1 MYSPSKNDPVRRGQQ
16 VPAPQPKPE
25 AAEGPSSGDP
35 ARRSR
40 RRRAGRAAV
49 AGAAALLLGSAL
61 GTIPAQASPGQVVT
75 PSTADV
81 AAQTLGGPGVTVTNV
96 TYTGAAGGIGTFS
109 GMGAAGFDSG
119 VILSSG
125 DVVNAVGPNQ
135 TSGQTTAF
143 GTAGDAQLDA
153 LVGGSSSANSTF
165 DAAVLEFDFVPT
177 SNVVSFKYVFAS
189 EEYSEFVGAGVDDVF
204 AFFVNNTN
212 CATVGGQRVS
222 VDTINNG
229 NPGNPSFTPSHPELY
244 RDNPTPANPG
254 VDPASPIDVQYD
266 GLTTVL
272 NCQATVTPGQTSHM
286 KLAIADT
293 GDQVLDSTVFLQA
306 DSFQSN
312 EPPVC
317 PASSVGVLWNQ
328 PQAVTLGATDPNTAD
343 VLTYAITTQPQFGT
357 LSGTAP
363 NLTYTPFTNYIGP
376 DSFAYTA
383 SDGKA
388 ACGPATITLAD
399 GLAPPGIAVN
409 KDVLRPGDSLY
420 VTGAGFAPGSSVDI
434 TIESTPVLLG
444 TVTADPTG
452 AVASNV
458 QIPNTIA
465 AGVHTIKLT
474 GQTVGGAVLV
484 QSMEVTIASVIS
496 PVAPTTSIPTS
507 FITNGTPIAAEL
519 PATGGV
525 PWPTVSFGLVL
536 IGVGLVLVGRERTTR

>member
-1 MYSPSKNDPVRRGQQ
+1 MYAPSNTDSVRQEHEKGARG
-16 VPAPQPKPE
+16 
-25 AAEGPSSGDP
+25 P
-35 ARRSR
+35 ARRPR
-40 RRRAGRAAV
+40 RHAARV
-49 AGAAALLLGSAL
+49 ALLGSAL
-61 GTIPAQASPGQVVT
+61 ALVGTAVAAMPAQASPGQVVT
-75 PSTADV
+75 VSTADA
-81 AAQTLGGPGVTVTNV
+81 AAQTLGGPGVTVSNV
-96 TYTGAAGGIGTFS
+96 TFTGAAGAVGTFS
-109 GMGAAGFDSG
+109 GMGAVGFDSG
-119 VILSSG
+119 VALSSG
-125 DVVNAVGPNQ
+125 DVVNAVGPNL

-153 LVGGSSSANSTF
+153 LVGGVASASTTQ

-229 NPGNPSFTPSHPELY
+229 NPNNPSFPASNPQLF
-244 RDNPTPANPG
+244 RDNPAPSDPE
-254 VDPASPIDVQYD
+254 VDPPSPIDTQYD

-272 NCQATVTPGQTSHM
+272 NCQATVTPGQPSHL

-293 GDQVLDSTVFLQA
+293 GDEVLDSTVFLQA

-317 PASSVGVLWNQ
+317 PASAVGVQWNQ
-328 PQAVTLGATDPNTAD
+328 PQAIALGVTDPNASD
-343 VLTYAITTQPQFGT
+343 VLTYAITTQPAHGT

-363 NLTYTPFTNYIGP
+363 NLTYTPETNYIGP
-376 DSFAYTA
+376 DAFAYTA
-383 SDGKA
+383 NDGKA
-388 ACGPATITLAD
+388 GCGPATITIAA
-399 GLAPPGIAVN
+399 GLAPQGIEVN
-409 KDVLRPGDSLY
+409 KDVLAPGDSLL

-444 TVTADPTG
+444 TVTADPSG
-452 AVASNV
+452 AVASTV
-458 QIPNTIA
+458 QIPATIA

-484 QSMEVTIASVIS
+484 QSHQITVAGVIS
-496 PVAPTTSIPTS
+496 NTPTTAAPQVNPNS
-507 FITNGTPIAAEL
+507 FVTAGVPIAAEL

-525 PWPTVSFGLVL
+525 PWQTVAFGLVL
-536 IGVGLVLVGRERTTR
+536 IGLGLVLVGRERARN

>member
-1 MYSPSKNDPVRRGQQ
+1 MLLATGV
-16 VPAPQPKPE
+16 
-25 AAEGPSSGDP
+25 
-35 ARRSR
+35 
-40 RRRAGRAAV
+40 
-49 AGAAALLLGSAL
+49 AAA
-61 GTIPAQASPGQVVT
+61 PAHASPGQVVAV
-75 PSTADV
+75 SAADA
-81 AAQTLGGPGVTVTNV
+81 AAQTLGGPGVTVSNV
-96 TYTGAAGGIGTFS
+96 TYTGAAGALGTFS
-109 GMGAAGFDSG
+109 GMGAVGFDNG
-119 VILSSG
+119 IVLSSG

-143 GTAGDAQLDA
+143 GTAGDPQLDA
-153 LVGGSSSANSTF
+153 LVSTPSAPATTE
-165 DAAVLEFDFVPT
+165 DAAVLQFDFVPT

-189 EEYSEFVGAGVDDVF
+189 EEYSEFVGSGVDDVF

-229 NPGNPSFTPSHPELY
+229 NPSNAAFPASHPELF
-244 RDNPTPANPG
+244 RDNPTPADPS
-254 VDPASPIDVQYD
+254 VDPPSPIDTQYD

-272 NCQATVTPGQTSHM
+272 NCQANVTPGQTSHM

-293 GDQVLDSTVFLQA
+293 GDQVLDSSVFLQA

-328 PQAVTLGATDPNTAD
+328 SQAVALGATDPNSTD
-343 VLTYAITTQPQFGT
+343 VLTYAITTQPTHGT

-363 NLTYTPFTNYIGP
+363 NLTYTPATNYIGP

-388 ACGPATITLAD
+388 GCGPATISLTD
-399 GLAPPGIAVN
+399 GLAPPGIEVN

-444 TVTADPTG
+444 TVTADPSG
-452 AVASNV
+452 AVASTV
-458 QIPNTIA
+458 QIPTTIA

-484 QSMEVTIASVIS
+484 QSQQITIASVVSNSPTTTPVNPS
-496 PVAPTTSIPTS
+496 PVVTGGI
-507 FITNGTPIAAEL
+507 PIAAEL

-525 PWPTVSFGLVL
+525 PWQTVSFGLVL
-536 IGVGLVLVGRERTTR
+536 IGVGLVLVGRERAQR

>member
-1 MYSPSKNDPVRRGQQ
+1 VDTPSKSDSVRRGQRGQ
-16 VPAPQPKPE
+16 VPGRVGRA
-25 AAEGPSSGDP
+25 
-35 ARRSR
+35 SR
-40 RRRAGRAAV
+40 RRLGSRAAV
-49 AGAAALLLGSAL
+49 AGAAALLLGTAL
-61 GTIPAQASPGQVVT
+61 TTVPAHASPGQVVT

-81 AAQTLGGPGVTVTNV
+81 AAQTLGGPGVTVSNV
-96 TYTGAAGGIGTFS
+96 TYTGAAGAIGTFS

-119 VILSSG
+119 VMLSSG

-153 LVGGSSSANSTF
+153 LVGGGSTASSTF

-204 AFFVNNTN
+204 AFFVNNAN

-244 RDNPTPANPG
+244 RDNTDPG
-254 VDPASPIDVQYD
+254 SSGASVSPIDIQYD

-293 GDQVLDSTVFLQA
+293 GDEVLDSTVFLQA

-328 PQAVTLGATDPNTAD
+328 PQAVTLGATDPNTGD
-343 VLTYAITTQPQFGT
+343 VLTYAITTQPQYGT

-388 ACGPATITLAD
+388 GCGPATITLAD

-484 QSMEVTIASVIS
+484 QSMEVTIASVIT

-525 PWPTVSFGLVL
+525 PWQTVSFGLVL
-536 IGVGLVLVGRERTTR
+536 IGIGLVLVGRERATR